1 MSVAAIASVL
11 VGPFT
16 DLIGKFVADK
26 DQAALLAHELSHLT
40 ETQIHE
46 NNLAQI
52 EVNKVEAASRT
63 SFVSGWR
70 PAAAW
75 VCVTAL
81 ANNFILVPYIEGFTN
96 IDIPILDYAQISP
109 ILVGMLGLA
118 VARSIEKVKGVAAK

>member
-1 MSVAAIASVL
+1 MSIATVAGIL

-16 DLIGKFVADK
+16 ELIGKFVKDK
-26 DQAALLAHELSHLT
+26 DQAALLAHELSTLT
-40 ETQIHE
+40 ENQMHE

-63 SFVSGWR
+63 FFVSAWR

-75 VCVTAL
+75 VCVATL

-96 IDIPILDYAQISP
+96 IEIPILDYAQISP
-109 ILVGMLGLA
+109 ILIGMLGLA
-118 VARSIEKVKGVAAK
+118 VARSVEKINKVAAK

>member
-1 MSVAAIASVL
+1 MSVAAIASIL
-11 VGPFT
+11 IGPMT
-16 DLIGKFVADK
+16 DVIGKFVKDK

-40 ETQIHE
+40 ETQLHE

-63 SFVSGWR
+63 IFISGWR

-81 ANNFILVPYIEGFTN
+81 ANNYILVPYIEGFTN

-109 ILVGMLGLA
+109 ILIGMLGLA
-118 VARSIEKVKGVAAK
+118 VARSVEKIKKVAAK